1 MKKFAKL
8 AALALAV
15 VMALALFTACGEQED
30 SILTI
35 LNRSLPANA
44 QLTESTDAEM
54 TSKLSEMY
62 SQIAAIG
69 MKYYGDSTKTEQR
82 DKELKELKAQFAEE
96 LGENKLFIY
105 ANAVTNAK
113 AAEKILSQINASGKT
128 YKSICYKTYF
138 GQYTI
143 GILSTEAA
151 S

>member
-44 QLTESTDAEM
+44 QLVESNDAEM
-54 TSKLSEMY
+54 TGKLTKMY
-62 SQIAAIG
+62 QQIAYVG
-69 MKYYGDSTKTEQR
+69 MTYYGDSAKINE
-82 DKELKELKAQFAEE
+82 ELKTLKKQFAEE
-96 LGENKLFIY
+96 LGADKLFIY
-105 ANAVTNAK
+105 ANATTHAA

-128 YKSICYKTYF
+128 YKTICYKTYF